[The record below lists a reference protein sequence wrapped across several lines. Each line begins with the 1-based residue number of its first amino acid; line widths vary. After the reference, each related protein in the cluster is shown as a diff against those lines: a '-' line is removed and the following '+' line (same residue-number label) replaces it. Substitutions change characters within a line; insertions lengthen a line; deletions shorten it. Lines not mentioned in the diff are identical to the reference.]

1 MTIYSQ
7 INKNKAKSFV
17 LILSFIGFISFFFYL
32 MGQYFGDPYGY
43 FIIGFLFSLVSSF
56 FSYFYS
62 DKMVL
67 TMSGAK
73 LATKKDYFDYYTVT
87 ENLAIA
93 AGIPMPKLYVI
104 QDEAPN
110 AFATGRNPKHA
121 AVAAT
126 TGLLSRLE
134 RSEIEGVIAHEL
146 SHVKNYDILI
156 ITIVTVLVGT
166 VAMAA
171 DMASRTMFWGG
182 GRSDDRKG
190 GNPIFIV
197 LFIALLILMPLIS
210 TVIKLAVSRKR
221 EYLADASGALL
232 TRNPDALANALE
244 KIAGDPHRLQ
254 HASNATAHL
263 YISNPFKS
271 GSKAR
276 SWLTQ
281 LFSTHPPMEDR
292 VRILREM

>member
-7 INKNKAKSFV
+7 INQNRTKTVF
-17 LILSFIGFISFFFYL
+17 LIMFFMAFMTLFFYL
-32 MGQYFGDPYGY
+32 MGEYFGDPYS
-43 FIIGFLFSLVSSF
+43 FLIMGLIFSVFSSF

-62 DKMVL
+62 DKIVL
-67 TMSGAK
+67 SMSGAK
-73 LATKKDYFDYYTVT
+73 LATKKEYFDYYTVT

-104 QDEAPN
+104 QDDAAN
-110 AFATGRNPKHA
+110 AFATGRNPEHA

-166 VAMAA
+166 VAIAA
-171 DMASRTMFWGG
+171 DMASRSMLFGGRDNDRRGG
-182 GRSDDRKG
+182 GIG
-190 GNPIFIV
+190 AIIFIV
-197 LFIALLILMPLIS
+197 LLVLMPIIS
-210 TVIKLAVSRKR
+210 TIIKLAVSRKR

-244 KIAGDPHRLQ
+244 KIAGDPHKLHR
-254 HASNATAHL
+254 ASNATAHL

-271 GSKAR
+271 GTTKSMLAN
-276 SWLTQ
+276 
-281 LFSTHPPMEDR
+281 LFSTHPPIQER